1 MADIK
6 ETVDGLK
13 EIADSKN
20 DSVCECLRCKKIA
33 ENALEVIG
41 EAYTTIGRCY
51 SKIDELIEKEWI
63 YVTDDK
69 PKSSGVYNVAR
80 WFVDGERKVLLTDS
94 CYFDGSVWHD
104 DTRINHSREYMT
116 DKIVAWMQLPN
127 PPQEGEQE

>member
-33 ENALEVIG
+33 ENALEVIE

-51 SKIDELIEKEWI
+51 SKIDELLEAKHLKKGHWIIDEYEYLDCSVCGEAYFTGCESIAEAKRRLEKGEH
-63 YVTDDK
+63 
-69 PKSSGVYNVAR
+69 YNYCPYCGADMR
-80 WFVDGERKVLLTDS
+80 
-94 CYFDGSVWHD
+94 
-104 DTRINHSREYMT
+104 
-116 DKIVAWMQLPN
+116 
-127 PPQEGEQE
+127 GEQK